1 MVMKIEELSDY
12 GIPEH
17 FIKKFKEEK
26 ILELFPPQEEV
37 VKKKL
42 FKDKN
47 LVISLPTAGGKT
59 FIAALAIINK
69 LSSSRS
75 KAIYTV
81 PLVALANE
89 KYEYFKK
96 LFEGKWKVA
105 ISVGDLDSS
114 DPWLA
119 DYDVIVCTNEKLDS
133 LIRHGAPWIKEIG
146 LIVVDEIHLL
156 NDSSRGPTLEILLTQ
171 LREIVPKAQ
180 ILALSATI
188 SNAKEL
194 AEWLNATLL
203 KSDFRPVKLYEGV
216 YYDSKI
222 FFYNRKGYELSQLE
236 PEAAIA
242 ENVMQLKKQ
251 IMYFV
256 ATRKTAESLAEKLT
270 KTIKP
275 YLKRQEQ
282 EELSK
287 LADKILNVLEVPT
300 KQCKRLAECI
310 KSGVAFHH
318 AGLLG
323 SQKRLIEENFRN
335 GLIKAIVATPT
346 LAFGVNLPSFR
357 VVIRDAKRYYPGIGA
372 VYIPVL
378 DYKQM
383 CGRCVTGDTIL
394 FTKEGHP
401 LTVSEITSKYFKP
414 SEVGKKNVEE
424 EIRILS
430 VDLNNFG
437 LTFSKVLSIWKRKV
451 KKIIQIETRSGKIV
465 RLSLNHPVL
474 TFRKTSSGKPSLSR
488 FDNFSLYEKVME
500 LRRQKKLG
508 PTKIVKILQIPDKY
522 NTIQHWLY
530 EEKKGAVL
538 WKNAIDLKKGEN
550 YRDTDYIASVVGFC
564 NNVKKI
570 LPPTHFLPHEKLV
583 KKSRN
588 VYITKQGH
596 KSCKFP
602 SVWSDKLCIFIAK
615 IMSDGSIYFD
625 KKSNSYGIRYFN
637 KNLKVH
643 ENYAKLC
650 KELFGK
656 KVKTVFYRGTYQS
669 TFKSFLVGE
678 FLKNIGI
685 PYGKKSLILRIPPIF
700 FSLPENLIKTFLKEY
715 VSCDGWEDE
724 LTYNFVTCSEKL
736 AYDLALL
743 LSKIG
748 MIARIHRKKPNTWR
762 KRYMWNVS
770 VTKSQFNDKKKF
782 SKINHIYPDMIK
794 KIQVIDEETYVFD
807 LMLDS
812 NHNFVANGIV
822 VHNSGRPAY
831 DEHGESVLIARTE
844 EEAHE
849 LVDHFIMGQSE
860 DIQSKLAVEPILRMH
875 TLALIASNFCTS
887 EDSLNKF
894 FSKTFYAFQFGD
906 TSFLEEKILQIL
918 EQLIEWKFVVS
929 KKNKIEATRIGKR
942 VSELYIDP
950 LTAHQFIQALSKAKE
965 KKIHSFGLLQLISNT
980 IEMRPLLS
988 VRAGEFSE
996 LEDIFAKREEE
1007 LLQEIP
1013 DESELEFDD
1022 FLRSLKTALMF
1033 EDWIEEATED
1043 QILVK
1048 YRVAP
1053 GEFYGRREIADW
1065 LVYSLQ
1071 ELALLLGYKELLK
1084 HIRKL
1089 RVRLEY
1095 GVKEELI
1102 PLVRLKQVGRIRA
1115 RKLFNAGIKSL
1126 ADLRKASIERISAVV
1141 GPSVAKII
1149 KDQLEGKEEK
1159 KKIEKQVTLKKY

>member
-1 MVMKIEELSDY
+1 MVMKIEELLDY
-12 GIPEH
+12 GIPED

-37 VKKKL
+37 VKKRL

-69 LSSSRS
+69 LSSSKS

-222 FFYNRKGYELSQLE
+222 FFYDRKGYELSQLE

-256 ATRKTAESLAEKLT
+256 ATRKAAESLAEKLT

-275 YLKRQEQ
+275 YLKRQEEQ
-282 EELSK
+282 ELAK
-287 LADKILNVLEVPT
+287 LADKILNVLEIPT

-383 CGRCVTGDTIL
+383 CGR
-394 FTKEGHP
+394 
-401 LTVSEITSKYFKP
+401 
-414 SEVGKKNVEE
+414 
-424 EIRILS
+424 
-430 VDLNNFG
+430 
-437 LTFSKVLSIWKRKV
+437 
-451 KKIIQIETRSGKIV
+451 
-465 RLSLNHPVL
+465 
-474 TFRKTSSGKPSLSR
+474 
-488 FDNFSLYEKVME
+488 
-500 LRRQKKLG
+500 
-508 PTKIVKILQIPDKY
+508 
-522 NTIQHWLY
+522 
-530 EEKKGAVL
+530 
-538 WKNAIDLKKGEN
+538 
-550 YRDTDYIASVVGFC
+550 
-564 NNVKKI
+564 
-570 LPPTHFLPHEKLV
+570 
-583 KKSRN
+583 
-588 VYITKQGH
+588 
-596 KSCKFP
+596 
-602 SVWSDKLCIFIAK
+602 
-615 IMSDGSIYFD
+615 
-625 KKSNSYGIRYFN
+625 
-637 KNLKVH
+637 
-643 ENYAKLC
+643 
-650 KELFGK
+650 
-656 KVKTVFYRGTYQS
+656 
-669 TFKSFLVGE
+669 
-678 FLKNIGI
+678 
-685 PYGKKSLILRIPPIF
+685 
-700 FSLPENLIKTFLKEY
+700 
-715 VSCDGWEDE
+715 
-724 LTYNFVTCSEKL
+724 
-736 AYDLALL
+736 
-743 LSKIG
+743 
-748 MIARIHRKKPNTWR
+748 
-762 KRYMWNVS
+762 
-770 VTKSQFNDKKKF
+770 
-782 SKINHIYPDMIK
+782 
-794 KIQVIDEETYVFD
+794 
-807 LMLDS
+807 
-812 NHNFVANGIV
+812 
-822 VHNSGRPAY
+822 SGRPAY
-831 DEHGESVLIARTE
+831 DEHGESILIARTE

-849 LVDHFIMGQSE
+849 LVDHFIMGQPE
-860 DIQSKLAVEPILRMH
+860 EIQSKLAVEPILRMH

-906 TSFLEEKILQIL
+906 ISLLEEKIFQIL

-950 LTAHQFIQALSKAKE
+950 LTAHQFIEALTRARE
-965 KKIHSFGLLQLISNT
+965 KKIYPFGLLQLISNT

-996 LEDIFAKREEE
+996 LEDVLAKREEE

>member
-1 MVMKIEELSDY
+1 MKIEELLDY
-12 GIPEH
+12 GIPED

-37 VKKKL
+37 VKKRL

-69 LSSSRS
+69 LSSSKS

-222 FFYNRKGYELSQLE
+222 FFYDRKGYELSQLE

-256 ATRKTAESLAEKLT
+256 ATRKAAESLAEKLT

-275 YLKRQEQ
+275 YLKRQEEQ
-282 EELSK
+282 ELAK
-287 LADKILNVLEVPT
+287 LADKILNVLEIPT

-383 CGRCVTGDTIL
+383 CGR
-394 FTKEGHP
+394 
-401 LTVSEITSKYFKP
+401 
-414 SEVGKKNVEE
+414 
-424 EIRILS
+424 
-430 VDLNNFG
+430 
-437 LTFSKVLSIWKRKV
+437 
-451 KKIIQIETRSGKIV
+451 
-465 RLSLNHPVL
+465 
-474 TFRKTSSGKPSLSR
+474 
-488 FDNFSLYEKVME
+488 
-500 LRRQKKLG
+500 
-508 PTKIVKILQIPDKY
+508 
-522 NTIQHWLY
+522 
-530 EEKKGAVL
+530 
-538 WKNAIDLKKGEN
+538 
-550 YRDTDYIASVVGFC
+550 
-564 NNVKKI
+564 
-570 LPPTHFLPHEKLV
+570 
-583 KKSRN
+583 
-588 VYITKQGH
+588 
-596 KSCKFP
+596 
-602 SVWSDKLCIFIAK
+602 
-615 IMSDGSIYFD
+615 
-625 KKSNSYGIRYFN
+625 
-637 KNLKVH
+637 
-643 ENYAKLC
+643 
-650 KELFGK
+650 
-656 KVKTVFYRGTYQS
+656 
-669 TFKSFLVGE
+669 
-678 FLKNIGI
+678 
-685 PYGKKSLILRIPPIF
+685 
-700 FSLPENLIKTFLKEY
+700 
-715 VSCDGWEDE
+715 
-724 LTYNFVTCSEKL
+724 
-736 AYDLALL
+736 
-743 LSKIG
+743 
-748 MIARIHRKKPNTWR
+748 
-762 KRYMWNVS
+762 
-770 VTKSQFNDKKKF
+770 
-782 SKINHIYPDMIK
+782 
-794 KIQVIDEETYVFD
+794 
-807 LMLDS
+807 
-812 NHNFVANGIV
+812 
-822 VHNSGRPAY
+822 SGRPAY
-831 DEHGESVLIARTE
+831 DEHGESILIARTE

-849 LVDHFIMGQSE
+849 LVDHFIMGQPE
-860 DIQSKLAVEPILRMH
+860 EIQSKLAVEPILRMH

-906 TSFLEEKILQIL
+906 ISLLEEKIFQIL

-950 LTAHQFIQALSKAKE
+950 LTAHQFIEALTRARE
-965 KKIHSFGLLQLISNT
+965 KKIYPFGLLQLISNT

-996 LEDIFAKREEE
+996 LEDVLAKREEE

>member
-81 PLVALANE
+81 PLIALANE

-323 SQKRLIEENFRN
+323 PQKRLIEENFRN

-383 CGRCVTGDTIL
+383 CGR
-394 FTKEGHP
+394 
-401 LTVSEITSKYFKP
+401 
-414 SEVGKKNVEE
+414 
-424 EIRILS
+424 
-430 VDLNNFG
+430 
-437 LTFSKVLSIWKRKV
+437 
-451 KKIIQIETRSGKIV
+451 
-465 RLSLNHPVL
+465 
-474 TFRKTSSGKPSLSR
+474 
-488 FDNFSLYEKVME
+488 
-500 LRRQKKLG
+500 
-508 PTKIVKILQIPDKY
+508 
-522 NTIQHWLY
+522 
-530 EEKKGAVL
+530 
-538 WKNAIDLKKGEN
+538 
-550 YRDTDYIASVVGFC
+550 
-564 NNVKKI
+564 
-570 LPPTHFLPHEKLV
+570 
-583 KKSRN
+583 
-588 VYITKQGH
+588 
-596 KSCKFP
+596 
-602 SVWSDKLCIFIAK
+602 
-615 IMSDGSIYFD
+615 
-625 KKSNSYGIRYFN
+625 
-637 KNLKVH
+637 
-643 ENYAKLC
+643 
-650 KELFGK
+650 
-656 KVKTVFYRGTYQS
+656 
-669 TFKSFLVGE
+669 
-678 FLKNIGI
+678 
-685 PYGKKSLILRIPPIF
+685 
-700 FSLPENLIKTFLKEY
+700 
-715 VSCDGWEDE
+715 
-724 LTYNFVTCSEKL
+724 
-736 AYDLALL
+736 
-743 LSKIG
+743 
-748 MIARIHRKKPNTWR
+748 
-762 KRYMWNVS
+762 
-770 VTKSQFNDKKKF
+770 
-782 SKINHIYPDMIK
+782 
-794 KIQVIDEETYVFD
+794 
-807 LMLDS
+807 
-812 NHNFVANGIV
+812 
-822 VHNSGRPAY
+822 SGRPAF

-849 LVDHFIMGQSE
+849 LVDHFIMGQPE

-965 KKIHSFGLLQLISNT
+965 KKIHPFGLLQLISST

-1126 ADLRKASIERISAVV
+1126 ADLRKASIERISAIV
-1141 GPSVAKII
+1141 GPNIAKII
-1149 KDQLEGKEEK
+1149 KDQLEGKEEG

>member
-1 MVMKIEELSDY
+1 MKVEELLNY

-37 VKKKL
+37 VRKKL

-59 FIAALAIINK
+59 FIAALAMINK
-69 LSSSRS
+69 LLCS
-75 KAIYTV
+75 KSKVIYTV

-119 DYDVIVCTNEKLDS
+119 DYDIIVCTNEKLDS
-133 LIRHGAPWIKEIG
+133 LIRHGASWIKEIG

-156 NDSSRGPTLEILLTQ
+156 NDPSRGPTLEILLTQ
-171 LREIVPKAQ
+171 LREIVPKSQ

-194 AEWLNATLL
+194 AEWLNAVLL

-216 YYDSKI
+216 YYNSKI

-256 ATRKTAESLAEKLT
+256 ATRKAAESLAEKLT
-270 KTIKP
+270 KTIKT

-282 EELSK
+282 DELSK

-323 SQKRLIEENFRN
+323 SQKRMIEENFRN

-357 VVIRDAKRYYPGIGA
+357 VVIRDVKRYYPSLGA

-383 CGRCVTGDTIL
+383 CGR
-394 FTKEGHP
+394 
-401 LTVSEITSKYFKP
+401 
-414 SEVGKKNVEE
+414 
-424 EIRILS
+424 
-430 VDLNNFG
+430 
-437 LTFSKVLSIWKRKV
+437 
-451 KKIIQIETRSGKIV
+451 
-465 RLSLNHPVL
+465 
-474 TFRKTSSGKPSLSR
+474 
-488 FDNFSLYEKVME
+488 
-500 LRRQKKLG
+500 
-508 PTKIVKILQIPDKY
+508 
-522 NTIQHWLY
+522 
-530 EEKKGAVL
+530 A
-538 WKNAIDLKKGEN
+538 
-550 YRDTDYIASVVGFC
+550 
-564 NNVKKI
+564 
-570 LPPTHFLPHEKLV
+570 
-583 KKSRN
+583 
-588 VYITKQGH
+588 
-596 KSCKFP
+596 
-602 SVWSDKLCIFIAK
+602 
-615 IMSDGSIYFD
+615 
-625 KKSNSYGIRYFN
+625 
-637 KNLKVH
+637 
-643 ENYAKLC
+643 
-650 KELFGK
+650 
-656 KVKTVFYRGTYQS
+656 
-669 TFKSFLVGE
+669 
-678 FLKNIGI
+678 
-685 PYGKKSLILRIPPIF
+685 
-700 FSLPENLIKTFLKEY
+700 
-715 VSCDGWEDE
+715 
-724 LTYNFVTCSEKL
+724 
-736 AYDLALL
+736 
-743 LSKIG
+743 
-748 MIARIHRKKPNTWR
+748 
-762 KRYMWNVS
+762 
-770 VTKSQFNDKKKF
+770 
-782 SKINHIYPDMIK
+782 
-794 KIQVIDEETYVFD
+794 
-807 LMLDS
+807 
-812 NHNFVANGIV
+812 
-822 VHNSGRPAY
+822 GRPAY
-831 DEHGESVLIARTE
+831 DEFGEAVLIAKTE

-849 LVDHFIMGQSE
+849 LIDHFIMGQPE
-860 DIQSKLAVEPILRMH
+860 DIQSKLAVEPVLRMH
-875 TLALIASNFCTS
+875 ILALIASNFCTS
-887 EDSLNKF
+887 KDSLKKF

-906 TSFLEEKILQIL
+906 ISFLEEKILQIL
-918 EQLIEWKFVVS
+918 EQLMEWKFVIS
-929 KKNKIEATRIGKR
+929 KKNKIEATRMGKR

-950 LTAHQFIQALSKAKE
+950 LTAHQFIQALSKKE
-965 KKIHSFGLLQLISNT
+965 KKKIHSFGLLQLISNT

-988 VRAGEFSE
+988 VRIGEFSE
-996 LEDIFAKREEE
+996 LEDMLAKREGE

-1013 DESELEFDD
+1013 DESELEFDE
-1022 FLRSLKTALMF
+1022 FLRSVKTALMF

-1043 QILVK
+1043 RILVK

-1065 LVYSLQ
+1065 LIYSLH
-1071 ELALLLGYKELLK
+1071 ELALLLGYKDLLK

-1102 PLVRLKQVGRIRA
+1102 PLVRLKQIGRIRA
-1115 RKLFNAGIKSL
+1115 RKLYSSNIKTLS
-1126 ADLRKASIERISAVV
+1126 DLRKIPIESLARIVGEKIAYSIKEQL
-1141 GPSVAKII
+1141 GQLPKI
-1149 KDQLEGKEEK
+1149 KEER
-1159 KKIEKQVTLKKY
+1159 QSTLSSVS

>member
-1 MVMKIEELSDY
+1 MKIEELLNY

-26 ILELFPPQEEV
+26 IFELFPPQEEV
-37 VKKKL
+37 VRKKL

-47 LVISLPTAGGKT
+47 LVVSLPTAGGKT
-59 FIAALAIINK
+59 FIAALAMINK
-69 LSSSRS
+69 LLSSKS
-75 KAIYTV
+75 KVIYTV

-105 ISVGDLDSS
+105 ISVGDFDSS

-119 DYDVIVCTNEKLDS
+119 DYDIIICTNEKLDS
-133 LIRHGAPWIKEIG
+133 LIRHGASWIKEIG
-146 LIVVDEIHLL
+146 LIIVDEIHLL
-156 NDSSRGPTLEILLTQ
+156 NDPSRGPTLEILLTQ

-188 SNAKEL
+188 NNAKEL
-194 AEWLNATLL
+194 SEWLNATLL

-216 YYDSKI
+216 YYNSKI

-251 IMYFV
+251 ILYFV
-256 ATRKTAESLAEKLT
+256 ATRKAAESLAEKLT

-287 LADKILNVLEVPT
+287 LADKILNVLEIPT

-310 KSGVAFHH
+310 KDGVAFHH

-383 CGRCVTGDTIL
+383 CGR
-394 FTKEGHP
+394 
-401 LTVSEITSKYFKP
+401 
-414 SEVGKKNVEE
+414 
-424 EIRILS
+424 
-430 VDLNNFG
+430 
-437 LTFSKVLSIWKRKV
+437 
-451 KKIIQIETRSGKIV
+451 
-465 RLSLNHPVL
+465 
-474 TFRKTSSGKPSLSR
+474 
-488 FDNFSLYEKVME
+488 
-500 LRRQKKLG
+500 
-508 PTKIVKILQIPDKY
+508 
-522 NTIQHWLY
+522 
-530 EEKKGAVL
+530 
-538 WKNAIDLKKGEN
+538 
-550 YRDTDYIASVVGFC
+550 
-564 NNVKKI
+564 
-570 LPPTHFLPHEKLV
+570 
-583 KKSRN
+583 
-588 VYITKQGH
+588 
-596 KSCKFP
+596 
-602 SVWSDKLCIFIAK
+602 
-615 IMSDGSIYFD
+615 
-625 KKSNSYGIRYFN
+625 
-637 KNLKVH
+637 
-643 ENYAKLC
+643 
-650 KELFGK
+650 
-656 KVKTVFYRGTYQS
+656 
-669 TFKSFLVGE
+669 
-678 FLKNIGI
+678 
-685 PYGKKSLILRIPPIF
+685 
-700 FSLPENLIKTFLKEY
+700 
-715 VSCDGWEDE
+715 
-724 LTYNFVTCSEKL
+724 
-736 AYDLALL
+736 
-743 LSKIG
+743 
-748 MIARIHRKKPNTWR
+748 
-762 KRYMWNVS
+762 
-770 VTKSQFNDKKKF
+770 
-782 SKINHIYPDMIK
+782 
-794 KIQVIDEETYVFD
+794 
-807 LMLDS
+807 
-812 NHNFVANGIV
+812 
-822 VHNSGRPAY
+822 SGRPSY
-831 DEHGESVLIARTE
+831 DEHGESVLIAKTE

-849 LVDHFIMGQSE
+849 LVDHFIMGQPE

-875 TLALIASNFCTS
+875 ILALIASKFCTS
-887 EDSLNKF
+887 EDSLKKF

-906 TSFLEEKILQIL
+906 TSLLEEKILQVL
-918 EQLIEWKFVVS
+918 EQLIEWNFVVS

-950 LTAHQFIQALSKAKE
+950 LTAHHFIKALSKTKE
-965 KKIHSFGLLQLISNT
+965 KKIYPFGLLQLISNT

-996 LEDIFAKREEE
+996 LEDVLAKREEE

-1065 LVYSLQ
+1065 LIYSLQ

-1126 ADLRKASIERISAVV
+1126 GDLRKASLERISAIV
-1141 GPSVAKII
+1141 GPNIAKII

-1159 KKIEKQVTLKKY
+1159 KKVEMQVTLKKY